1 MISSHIVNTFVT
13 EFGFIL
19 RYIHRNVISWKND
32 LENSVTGDFSV
43 KILILSKIVLPDT
56 SQLIA
61 PAGAQ
66 EVILSVRVCV
76 SSLLKLYALS
86 QQALSQLLELK
97 ILGLVF

>member
-1 MISSHIVNTFVT
+1 MSFHGKMT
-13 EFGFIL
+13 
-19 RYIHRNVISWKND
+19 WKITS
-32 LENSVTGDFSV
+32 LEIFQFNFNSQQE
-43 KILILSKIVLPDT
+43 IVLPDT

-97 ILGLVF
+97 LLGLVF